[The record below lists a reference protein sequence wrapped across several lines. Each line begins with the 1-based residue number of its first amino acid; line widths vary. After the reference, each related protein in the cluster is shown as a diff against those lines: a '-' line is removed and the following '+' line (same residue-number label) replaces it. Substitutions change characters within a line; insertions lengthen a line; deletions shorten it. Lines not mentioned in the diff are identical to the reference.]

1 MKTLQGVYRNG
12 KIEALEEFQAE
23 NNTKLL
29 IVVTDER
36 ISDDVAPNLQGV
48 SVIEKIRRRTK
59 AEVSSDQQVSAREKL
74 KQISARVDGKLPF
87 ESVDEATKSL
97 RRYGNDND

>member
-1 MKTLQGVYRNG
+1 MKTVQGVFRNG
-12 KIEALEEFQAE
+12 KIETLEDVTID

-48 SVIEKIRRRTK
+48 TVIEKIRRRTK
-59 AEVSSDQQVSAREKL
+59 AEVTSEQQVNSREKL
-74 KQISARVDGKLPF
+74 KQIAAGIEGKLPF
-87 ESVDEATKSL
+87 QSVDDAVKTL
-97 RRYGNDND
+97 RRYGDDTD

>member
-1 MKTLQGVYRNG
+1 MKTVQGVFRNG
-12 KIEALEEFQAE
+12 KIETLEDVTID

-48 SVIEKIRRRTK
+48 TVIEKIRRRTK
-59 AEVSSDQQVSAREKL
+59 AEVTSEQQVNSREKL
-74 KQISARVDGKLPF
+74 KQIAAGIEGKLPF
-87 ESVDEATKSL
+87 QNVDDAIKSL
-97 RRYGNDND
+97 RRYGDDTD

>member
-29 IVVTDER
+29 IVLTDEK
-36 ISDDVAPNLQGV
+36 ISDDVAPNLEGV
-48 SVIEKIRRRTK
+48 SVLEKIRRRTK
-59 AEVSSDQQVSAREKL
+59 SEVSSDQQIKSREKL
-74 KQISARVDGKLPF
+74 KQIASQLEGKLPF
-87 ESVDEATKSL
+87 STVDEATQSL
-97 RRYGNDND
+97 RRYADDHD

>member
-29 IVVTDER
+29 IVVTDEK
-36 ISDDVAPNLQGV
+36 ISDDVAPDLQGV

-74 KQISARVDGKLPF
+74 KQISAMVDGKLPF
-87 ESVDEATKSL
+87 DTADEATKSL
-97 RRYGNDND
+97 RRYGHDHD

>member
-36 ISDDVAPNLQGV
+36 VSDEVAPDLQGV

-59 AEVSSDQQVSAREKL
+59 AEVSTEQQVNAREKL
-74 KQISARVDGKLPF
+74 KQISSLMEGKLPF

>member
-12 KIEALEEFQAE
+12 KIEALEEFHAE

-29 IVVTDER
+29 IVVTDEK
-36 ISDDVAPNLQGV
+36 ISEEIAPNLQGV

-59 AEVSSDQQVSAREKL
+59 AEVSAEQQVSSREKL
-74 KQISARVDGKLPF
+74 KQIAATIDGKLPF
-87 ESVDEATKSL
+87 ASVDDAVQSL
-97 RRYGNDND
+97 RRYGHDND

>member
-12 KIEALEEFQAE
+12 KIEALEEFHAD

-29 IVVTDER
+29 IVITDER
-36 ISDDVAPNLQGV
+36 ISEDVAPDLQGV

-59 AEVSSDQQVSAREKL
+59 AEVSSEQQVSAREKL
-74 KQISARVDGKLPF
+74 KQISSMVDGKLPF
-87 ESVDEATKSL
+87 GSVDEATKSL

>member
-1 MKTLQGVYRNG
+1 MKTVQGVYRNG
-12 KIEALEEFQAE
+12 KIEPLEEFQAE

-36 ISDDVAPNLQGV
+36 VSDEVAPNLQGV

-59 AEVSSDQQVSAREKL
+59 AEVSAEQQISAREKL
-74 KQISARVDGKLPF
+74 KQISAVIDGKLPY
-87 ESVDEATKSL
+87 ESADEATKSL
-97 RRYGNDND
+97 RRYGHDHD